1 MQETLAKVEEFTSYT
16 SEAASKMVE
25 DQAKINSNLANV
37 RLSVLKLREANEQVK
52 SYLSNSMPPDL
63 ARMYNEAR
71 TGK

>member
-1 MQETLAKVEEFTSYT
+1 MEEFTSYT
-16 SEAASKMVE
+16 SEAAAQMAE
-25 DQAKINSNLANV
+25 DQAKISSNLANV